1 MAERKARPRSR
12 FVAYYE
18 MVEVLQQPGCPVCT
32 RQGIASKRALG
43 ALLYE
48 QATDPLTRRRL
59 LGSRGLCNWHAWM
72 LPEIRDSA
80 LGTALVYKHLL
91 QDVLKTFPG
100 LSEPQ
105 TPSRWQ
111 RFVDQ
116 LSRRREKAAGPEGHR
131 GQRADCPVCR
141 LCRRAERN
149 DIRTILTF
157 WAEPE
162 LAQAF
167 GRSAGLCLPHLL
179 ACTQICRGHAN
190 LPSVLADH
198 VRRFRE
204 LTEELE
210 EFIRKRD
217 YRFQREPYGPE
228 RDSWKRVLEVFVG
241 QAGVFGPER

>member
-1 MAERKARPRSR
+1 MPERQPRSRSR

-32 RQGIASKRALG
+32 RQDIASKRALG

-48 QATDPLTRRRL
+48 QVTDPLTRRHL

-91 QDVLKTFPG
+91 QDVLRTFPG
-100 LSEPQ
+100 LSEHQ
-105 TPSRWQ
+105 TLSRWQ
-111 RFVDQ
+111 RLVDQ
-116 LSRRREKAAGPEGHR
+116 VSRRRGKAAGPEGHR

-149 DIRTILTF
+149 DVRTILTF

-162 LAQAF
+162 FAQAF
-167 GRSAGLCLPHLL
+167 GQSAGLCLPHLL
-179 ACTQICRGHAN
+179 ASAQICRGHAN

-198 VRRFRE
+198 VRRCQE
-204 LTEELE
+204 LIEELE

-228 RDSWKRVLEVFVG
+228 RDSWRRVLEVFVG
-241 QAGVFGPER
+241 QTGVFGPER

>member
-1 MAERKARPRSR
+1 MSERQTRSRSR

-18 MVEVLQQPGCPVCT
+18 MVEVLQKPGCPVCT
-32 RQGIASKRALG
+32 RQDIASRRALG

-48 QATDPLTRRRL
+48 QVTDPLTRRHL

-91 QDVLKTFPG
+91 QDALKTFPG
-100 LSEPQ
+100 LSARPS
-105 TPSRWQ
+105 PSRW
-111 RFVDQ
+111 RRLVDQ
-116 LSRRREKAAGPEGHR
+116 VSRRRRIPAAPEGHR
-131 GQRADCPVCR
+131 GQKIDCPLCR

-149 DIRTILTF
+149 DVRTILAF

-162 LAQAF
+162 FAAAF
-167 GRSAGLCLPHLL
+167 GRSTGLCLPHLL
-179 ACTQICRGHAN
+179 ACGQICRGHAN

-198 VRRFRE
+198 GRRFGE
-204 LTEELE
+204 LAGELE

-228 RDSWKRVLEVFVG
+228 RDSWQRVLEVFVG